1 METIPSWNVMNIE
14 PDTLYAEKL
23 DEVYMRIFGDPSIE
37 KELADFFTY
46 EYPGARYTPQYKAR
60 LWDGKVRLYDY
71 IRKTLY
77 IGLYEYLE
85 KFCERNN
92 YILRTKEPILG
103 EGKIDME
110 TIQEFTEWLN
120 LRGRGQPIEIRDYQL
135 EAVHTALNKERTL
148 LLSPTASGKS
158 LIIYTTMRWHL
169 NNKRKCVLIVPTT
182 SLVEQMYA
190 DFEDYSSANGF
201 DVKNHCQKL
210 YSGFPKEFTKDV
222 LITTW
227 QSIYL
232 QPKGW
237 FKQFDVIF
245 GDEAH
250 QFKAKSLTTIM
261 EKLDTVQHRIGT
273 TGTLD
278 NKKIHQLVLEGVFGP
293 VHRVTTTKK
302 LMDEGKLTAL
312 NITCLILKY
321 SEEIRKER
329 NKNTYQD
336 EMDFLVGNEKRNK
349 FIRNL
354 AVNSKG
360 NTLVLFQYVEKHGKV
375 LYDLIRNKV
384 AEGRHV
390 FFVHGGTEVADRESI
405 RHITEKET
413 DAIIIASYG
422 TFSTGINIPSIENVI
437 FASPSKSKIRNL
449 QSIGRGL
456 RLKDGKESCNL
467 YDIADDLH
475 WKSWK
480 NHTLNHAAE
489 RYKTYVEEQFKLK
502 MVEVNL

>member
-1 METIPSWNVMNIE
+1 MEIQNN
-14 PDTLYAEKL
+14 TLYAEKL
-23 DEVYMRIFGDPSIE
+23 DEVYMRVFGDPSLE

-46 EYPGARYTPQYKAR
+46 EYPGARFTPQYKAR
-60 LWDGKVRLYDY
+60 LWDGKVRLYDQY
-71 IRKTLY
+71 RKTLY

-85 KFCERNN
+85 KFCERNG
-92 YILRTKEPILG
+92 YMLQTKEEGILG
-103 EGKIDME
+103 GTVTEME
-110 TIQEFTEWLN
+110 VIKEFTDWLN
-120 LRGRGQPIEIRDYQL
+120 LRGRGQPIEVRDYQL
-135 EAVHTALNKERTL
+135 EAIHTAINKERTL

-158 LIIYTTMRWHL
+158 LIIYSTMRWHL

-201 DVKNHCQKL
+201 VVKDHCQKL

-232 QPKGW
+232 QPKSW
-237 FKQFDVIF
+237 FRQFDVIF

-250 QFKAKSLTTIM
+250 QFKAKSLTTVM
-261 EKLDTVQHRIGT
+261 EKLDTVKHRIGT

-278 NKKIHQLVLEGVFGP
+278 NKKIHQLVLEGIFGP
-293 VHRVTTTKK
+293 VHRVTTTKA
-302 LMDEGKLTAL
+302 LMDAGKLTSL

-321 SEEIRKER
+321 SDEIRKER

-336 EMDFLVGNEKRNK
+336 EMDWLVTNEKRNK

-375 LYDLIRNKV
+375 LYDLIKSKV
-384 AEGRHV
+384 HDGRHV
-390 FFVHGGTEVADRESI
+390 LFVHGGTEVADRESI
-405 RHITEKET
+405 RHITEKRQVGFIIQNICV
-413 DAIIIASYG
+413 AI
-422 TFSTGINIPSIENVI
+422 FFINS
-437 FASPSKSKIRNL
+437 F
-449 QSIGRGL
+449 
-456 RLKDGKESCNL
+456 
-467 YDIADDLH
+467 
-475 WKSWK
+475 
-480 NHTLNHAAE
+480 
-489 RYKTYVEEQFKLK
+489 
-502 MVEVNL
+502 